1 MMYKEEVHGYPLIFG
16 YFGALL
22 MFIGVITLL
31 PLLSLL
37 FYPQDQKE
45 AYCFILPGVG
55 ALICGYLLFLQ
66 IRGKE
71 KGKLMHNQ
79 DAVIVVGCWM
89 MAIFVTALPF
99 VLSGNYN
106 FTQAIFETTSGWS
119 TTGLSVVD
127 VEKTS
132 HLFLV
137 HRTTILFFGGI
148 GLVLVMLS
156 VLSDSYGMRLYHAE
170 GHADRLLPNLLKSAR
185 VIIGIYSGYI
195 LGGIVLYMLFGMSC
209 FDAFIHS
216 VGALSTG
223 GFSSHA
229 QSIGYFQSAAIDYIT
244 ILLMLLG
251 NVNFLAHL
259 FLVRGKWKRFFHYCE
274 VKCSFILLSFITPI
288 LMFFFVQSLDVQM
301 HEGFRIALFQ
311 AVSALTTTGFQTVSS
326 FPQLPSIIL
335 LIMIVL
341 QLIGGGSGSTAGG
354 IKQYRICILTKSILW
369 SLRDGM
375 YPQNRIH
382 ARKIAKVD
390 CDTQVTK
397 EEIAST
403 GIYVFFFL
411 LLFFLG
417 TLILC
422 GYGYSIQDAMFE
434 FSSALS
440 TVGLSAGI
448 MIYDAPIGVLWTG
461 IAGMFIGR
469 LEIYVVFLALMRL
482 YKDERN
488 AYSK

>member
-1 MMYKEEVHGYPLIFG
+1 MQSEEVHGYPLIFG
-16 YFGALL
+16 YLGALL
-22 MFIGVITLL
+22 MFIGGITLL

-37 FYPQDQKE
+37 FFPQDYAE
-45 AYCFILPGVG
+45 AFCFILPGVG
-55 ALICGYLLFLQ
+55 AIICGYLLFFH

-71 KGKLMHNQ
+71 KGKLLYNQ
-79 DAVIVVGCWM
+79 DAVIVVGCWI

-99 VLSGNYN
+99 VLSGKYN

-127 VEKTS
+127 VEQTS

-156 VLSDSYGMRLYHAE
+156 VLSDTYGMRLYHAE

-185 VIIGIYSGYI
+185 LIIGIYSGYI
-195 LGGIVLYMLFGMSC
+195 LGGIALYMLCGMSG

-259 FLVRGKWKRFFHYCE
+259 FLVRGKCKRFFHYCE
-274 VKCSFILLSFITPI
+274 VKFSLLLLACVTPI
-288 LMFFFVQSLDVQM
+288 LMYFFIQCLDIGI
-301 HEGFRIALFQ
+301 HDGFRIALFQ
-311 AVSALTTTGFQTVSS
+311 AVSALTTTGFQTVDS

-335 LIMIVL
+335 FLMILL

-354 IKQYRICILTKSILW
+354 IKQYRICVLMKGLLW
-369 SLRDGM
+369 SIRDRM

-382 ARKIAKVD
+382 AHKIAKVD
-390 CDTQVTK
+390 QDAQLTK
-397 EEIAST
+397 EEISST
-403 GIYVFFFL
+403 GIYVFL
-411 LLFFLG
+411 YLILFFLG
-417 TLILC
+417 TAILN

-448 MIYDAPIGVLWTG
+448 MTFHAPLGVLWTG

-469 LEIYVVFLALMRL
+469 LEIYVVFLAVIRI
-482 YKDERN
+482 
-488 AYSK
+488 YSDRKKIHCK

>member
-1 MMYKEEVHGYPLIFG
+1 MQREEVHGYPLIIG
-16 YFGALL
+16 YLGALL
-22 MFIGVITLL
+22 MFIGIITLL

-37 FYPQDQKE
+37 FFPQDYVE

-55 ALICGYLLFLQ
+55 ALICGYLLYFH

-71 KGKLMHNQ
+71 KGKLLYNQ
-79 DAVIVVGCWM
+79 DAVIVVGCWA

-99 VLSGNYN
+99 VLSGKYN

-127 VEKTS
+127 VEQTS

-156 VLSDSYGMRLYHAE
+156 VLSDTYGMRLYRAE

-185 VIIGIYSGYI
+185 IMIGIYSGYI
-195 LGGIVLYMLFGMSC
+195 LAGIALYMLCGMSG

-259 FLVRGKWKRFFHYCE
+259 FLVRGKYRQFFHYCE
-274 VKCSFILLSFITPI
+274 VKFSLWFLAFITPI
-288 LMFFFVQSLDVQM
+288 LMYFFIQYLEVGIHD
-301 HEGFRIALFQ
+301 GFRIALFQ
-311 AVSALTTTGFQTVSS
+311 AVSALTTTGFQTVAS

-335 LIMIVL
+335 LLMIL
-341 QLIGGGSGSTAGG
+341 MQLIGGGSGSTAGG
-354 IKQYRICILTKSILW
+354 IKQYRICILGKGLLW
-369 SLRDGM
+369 SIRERM

-382 ARKIAKVD
+382 AQKIAKVD
-390 CDTQVTK
+390 GDVQLTK
-397 EEIAST
+397 EEISST
-403 GIYVFFFL
+403 GIYVFFYC

-417 TLILC
+417 TAILN

-440 TVGLSAGI
+440 TVGLSTGI
-448 MIYDAPIGVLWTG
+448 MTYDAPIGVLWTG

-482 YKDERN
+482 YKDGRN
-488 AYSK
+488 AYSR